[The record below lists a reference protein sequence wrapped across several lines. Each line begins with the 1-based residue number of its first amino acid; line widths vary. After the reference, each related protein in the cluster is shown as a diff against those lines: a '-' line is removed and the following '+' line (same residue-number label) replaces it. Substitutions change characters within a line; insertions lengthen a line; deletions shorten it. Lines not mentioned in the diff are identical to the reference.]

1 MNMSL
6 TKLSLAVG
14 VIALSTTT
22 AFGQKKNETTA
33 SMERNAAVSAMQSQ
47 NMETAKSK
55 LLSAKEYIDKAAA
68 HEDTRN
74 NQKTLWLKGEIYSSI
89 VSLGMQTQDMELVM
103 AVGENGMQE
112 ALDALKKAYPMGK
125 KYKDDVVATVDRNRI
140 AMNTMAS
147 TLYKSEMYGQAAEA
161 YLGQAEFA
169 ECVDLLDTSAVYNA
183 AICYD
188 KVKKYEKAA
197 ELYEKAA
204 KAGYNGTTCY
214 VLASTAYR
222 NAGQTDKAMALISEA
237 RKTNPTDKG
246 LLLETVNTH
255 LAAGN
260 NAEAEKAL
268 ADAIASDPNNK
279 QLHYTIG
286 TIMIELGK
294 NEEAETALNKA
305 LEIDPDYVD
314 AQYQLGAHL
323 VTWASAVKKEA
334 SMLGP
339 NENAKFAELDKQ
351 SDDIFKRALIPLE
364 KYIAAYP
371 DDKSVLTILFQ
382 IHRNL
387 GDSAKAMEYKKRAD
401 AAE

>member
-1 MNMSL
+1 MY
-6 TKLSLAVG
+6 
-14 VIALSTTT
+14 
-22 AFGQKKNETTA
+22 
-33 SMERNAAVSAMQSQ
+33 AA
-47 NMETAKSK
+47 
-55 LLSAKEYIDKAAA
+55 
-68 HEDTRN
+68 
-74 NQKTLWLKGEIYSSI
+74 
-89 VSLGMQTQDMELVM
+89 
-103 AVGENGMQE
+103 
-112 ALDALKKAYPMGK
+112 
-125 KYKDDVVATVDRNRI
+125 
-140 AMNTMAS
+140 
-147 TLYKSEMYGQAAEA
+147 AAEA
-161 YLGQAEFA
+161 YMGQVEFSD
-169 ECVDLLDTSAVYNA
+169 CIDLFDTSVVFNA

-188 KVKKYEKAA
+188 KIEEYEKAA
-197 ELYEKAA
+197 VQYERAA
-204 KAGYNGTTCY
+204 KTGYNGTTCY

-222 NAGQTDKAMALISEA
+222 NAGMPEKAASLIAVA
-237 RKTNPTDKG
+237 REINPTDRA

-294 NEEAETALNKA
+294 NEEAETALNKS

-323 VTWASAVKKEA
+323 VTWASAVKKE
-334 SMLGP
+334 STLLGP
-339 NENAKFAELDKQ
+339 NETAKYNELDKK

-371 DDKSVLTILFQ
+371 TDKSVLTILFQ

-387 GDSAKAMEYKKRAD
+387 GDSAKALEYKKRAD